1 MAPEISFNQ
10 RIVIGMILALIVAL
24 NFLIAWTIFK
34 KNKPNFKPMN
44 IFLAN
49 YFVGIGFLSLSGMIV
64 TISKDK
70 DDIGQICPK
79 EFLSYFCNINNICS
93 VFVLQL
99 YRLVAVCYP
108 YYYAEMMDVSKSLQL
123 VGASLLP

>member
-1 MAPEISFNQ
+1 MSILNWGLHMAPEISFNQ
-10 RIVIGMILALIVAL
+10 HIVIGMILALIVAL

-70 DDIGQICPK
+70 GDIGQICPK
-79 EFLSYFCNINNICS
+79 EFLRYFFNINNICG
-93 VFVLQL
+93 VTFLQMIWKNKITTSMVSL
-99 YRLVAVCYP
+99 SWLKRLNV
-108 YYYAEMMDVSKSLQL
+108 
-123 VGASLLP
+123 